1 MIAELPDDTTRVIE
15 LGGGTGA
22 ITQAL
27 LEAGIADEHLLVLEL
42 NEELQAHL
50 QRQFPRVPVVLGDAR
65 SLPQL
70 VADSGW
76 LAAGRADAIV
86 SGLGLLAMPH
96 PLQRDILLGALS
108 CLRAGTR
115 DVVVHLLHAPDV
127 SAHDLGRLRAMV
139 EAEGAELR
147 PHPVAEL
154 ALGRLPDAV
163 SAHGGAVSCAR
174 LLLPDLLPDV
184 ERLVYLD
191 ADTLTRQPLD
201 PLWDQPLGGQVLGA
215 VRNVVEP
222 AMGTRLLALGVRDPG
237 RYLMVSRWA
246 SREVFV
252 EYLRSHD
259 HRRSHD
265 RIPKGRHAPHAAG
278 FDEFDLVAR

>member
-108 CLRAGTR
+108 CLRAGGVFVQFTY
-115 DVVVHLLHAPDV
+115 
-127 SAHDLGRLRAMV
+127 GRNA
-139 EAEGAELR
+139 
-147 PHPVAEL
+147 PVAEPVLREL
-154 ALGRLPDAV
+154 ALQVRR
-163 SAHGGAVSCAR
+163 GAF
-174 LLLPDLLPDV
+174 
-184 ERLVYLD
+184 
-191 ADTLTRQPLD
+191 
-201 PLWDQPLGGQVLGA
+201 VL
-215 VRNVVEP
+215 RNVPP
-222 AMGTRLLALGVRDPG
+222 ATV
-237 RYLMVSRWA
+237 YVYSR
-246 SREVFV
+246 
-252 EYLRSHD
+252 
-259 HRRSHD
+259 
-265 RIPKGRHAPHAAG
+265 
-278 FDEFDLVAR
+278 